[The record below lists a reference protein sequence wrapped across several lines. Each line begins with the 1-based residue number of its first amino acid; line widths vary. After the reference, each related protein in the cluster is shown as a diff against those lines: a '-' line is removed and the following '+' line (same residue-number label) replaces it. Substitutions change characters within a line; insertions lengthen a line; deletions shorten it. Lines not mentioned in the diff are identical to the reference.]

1 MAEYFWIQKNDS
13 EGKTI
18 ALENRCRVSGES
30 VAKKLHEMDLT
41 KSKLLAQNQ
50 VFSLSKFVG
59 KVQSINLLLKGTIR
73 EKDEAGRNIPF
84 TLVKEF
90 RPTDNYKNYIR
101 NLSMEMEDVL
111 ESAGLEKNAIDGRAL
126 DEVCL
131 IAQNADE
138 SQSAFDFDGFFKNVK
153 KNPKLWIIGG
163 VILVILLAIL
173 FK

>member
-1 MAEYFWIQKNDS
+1 MAEYFWIQKNDN

-30 VAKKLHEMDLT
+30 VAEKLHEMDLT
-41 KSKLLAQNQ
+41 KGKLIAQNQ
-50 VFSLSKFVG
+50 MFSLSKFVG
-59 KVQSINLLLKGTIR
+59 KVQSINILLKGIIR
-73 EKDEAGRNIPF
+73 EKDEVGRNIPF

-90 RPTDNYKNYIR
+90 RPTDNYKNYIC

-131 IAQNADE
+131 IAQSTDE
-138 SQSAFDFDGFFKNVK
+138 SQCAFGFDGFFRNVK
-153 KNPKLWIIGG
+153 KNPKVWIVGG
-163 VILVILLAIL
+163 IILVILLAIL